1 MHTNFVFGLA
11 TDSQL
16 QQPPS
21 IMTTS
26 TTVDYFLTAATLRS
40 AFTTKERGDGSTFT
54 ACKDD
59 IAIDSDLKTLI
70 RECHDDELPNDWRYE
85 MIVSILDSITEY
97 DSDTEWS
104 DAAYEIEDNLTEMST
119 YKLFQWYADNS
130 SRIDYVNT
138 GIDEGMISKEML
150 ITNQLM
156 AGQYLCIQQMT
167 FKIMS
172 ALGLID

>member
-1 MHTNFVFGLA
+1 
-11 TDSQL
+11 
-16 QQPPS
+16 
-21 IMTTS
+21 MTTS
-26 TTVDYFLTAATLRS
+26 TTVDYFLTAATMRS
-40 AFTTKERGDGSTFT
+40 AFTTKEREDGSTFT
-54 ACKDD
+54 ACRDD
-59 IAIDSDLKTLI
+59 IAIDSDLETLI

-138 GIDEGMISKEML
+138 GIDEDMISKEML